1 MQETAL
7 RKKTLKWNSYLIA
20 GASLVVMIV
29 LYLLSTQDPGTLL
42 HHPKLQIFKMM
53 FVSIIIEAMPFILI
67 GVVVSALLEVFV
79 SEGTI
84 QRMIPRNPILGI
96 VAASLIGIIFPICEC
111 GMVPA
116 VRRLIQKGMPLYVA
130 TAFIAVG
137 PILNPIVFWSTY
149 TAFRS
154 RPDIAYSRMGLA
166 FLTALILGL
175 IVYRFVNPNQL
186 RHQDAVSGQAA
197 TIPAPSA
204 VDKAAVSPP
213 LGQRLLEVMNHA
225 VGEFFEMGKYL
236 MFGALLVGVL
246 LAFVGKESLVGWGQG
261 PVHANVLM
269 MGLGFLL
276 SLCSTSDAFVA
287 QSFLTTFSGGALVA
301 FMVLGPMLNLKGIL
315 MMTAVFK
322 ARFVIVYSSLV
333 IVLVYGGTWLL
344 EKCWLA

>member
-1 MQETAL
+1 MQEMA
-7 RKKTLKWNSYLIA
+7 RQKRTLKSNSYLVA
-20 GASLVVMIV
+20 GGSLAAMIV
-29 LYLLSTQDPGTLL
+29 LYMLSTQDPATLL

-67 GVVVSALLEVFV
+67 GVIISALLEVFV
-79 SEGTI
+79 SERTI
-84 QRMIPRNPILGI
+84 QRLIPRHPILGI
-96 VAASLIGIIFPICEC
+96 VAASVIGIIFPICEC

-130 TAFIAVG
+130 TTFIAVG

-175 IVYRFVNPNQL
+175 IVYRFVHPDQL
-186 RHQDAVSGQAA
+186 RQQGAASGQASSR
-197 TIPAPSA
+197 PDLPVVPSA
-204 VDKAAVSPP
+204 RPP
-213 LGQRLLEVMNHA
+213 VGKRLQEVMNHA
-225 VGEFFEMGKYL
+225 VSEFFEMGKYL

-246 LAFVGKESLVGWGQG
+246 LAFVGKESLAGWGQG
-261 PVHANVLM
+261 PVSANVLM

-301 FMVLGPMLNLKGIL
+301 FMVLGPMLNLKGLL

-322 ARFVIVYSSLV
+322 ARFVIVYSLLV
-333 IVLVYGGTWLL
+333 VVLVYGGTWLL
-344 EKCWLA
+344 EKLWLV